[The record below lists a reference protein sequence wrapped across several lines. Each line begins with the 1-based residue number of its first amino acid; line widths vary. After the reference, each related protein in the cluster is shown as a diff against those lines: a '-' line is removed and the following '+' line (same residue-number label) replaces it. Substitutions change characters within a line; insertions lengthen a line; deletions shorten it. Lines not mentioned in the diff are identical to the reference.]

1 MPSSQPAPMDLIN
14 KAEGKGLTSITKQGI
29 GGWLFALSSSS
40 ILGTQALTELLLMP
54 VRLVNRIGEN
64 VVEGL
69 ILKPLLVVITGSQA
83 TAEGVSEM
91 GLFGLPIGTV
101 MLLVTFFLITLYLRQ
116 DATSDF
122 LPGTFTDYLGVGVD
136 EDAEDGE

>member
-1 MPSSQPAPMDLIN
+1 MALIN

-40 ILGTQALTELLLMP
+40 IVGTQALTDLLLMP

-69 ILKPLLVVITGSQA
+69 ILKPLLVVITGSET
-83 TAEGVSEM
+83 TAQGVSEM
-91 GLFGLPIGTV
+91 GLFGLPIGTL
-101 MLLVTFFLITLYLRQ
+101 MLLGTFFLITLYLRQ

-122 LPGTFTDYLGVGVD
+122 LPGTFTDYFGVGVD

>member
-1 MPSSQPAPMDLIN
+1 MASQPRPMKLIN
-14 KAEGKGLTSITKQGI
+14 KAEGKGLTSITKQSI
-29 GGWLFALSSSS
+29 GGWLFALSSSV
-40 ILGTQALTELLLMP
+40 ILGIQALTQLLLMP

-69 ILKPLLVVITGSQA
+69 ILKPLVIVITGSET
-83 TAEGVSEM
+83 TAQGVSEM

-101 MLLVTFFLITLYLRQ
+101 ILLGTFFLITLYLRQ